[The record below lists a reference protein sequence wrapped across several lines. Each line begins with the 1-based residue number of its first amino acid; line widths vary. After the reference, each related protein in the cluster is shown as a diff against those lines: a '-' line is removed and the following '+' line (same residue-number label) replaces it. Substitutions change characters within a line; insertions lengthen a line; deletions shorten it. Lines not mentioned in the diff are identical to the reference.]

1 MQTFNKRRFIHS
13 GYIDDYYSWTNEKI
27 YKIAS
32 YTPFNLNTLITLQNS
47 LEHIIMSDHYKLYS
61 ASNPSQHWGIVIDND
76 FPNPP
81 FDQVVGLVKL
91 N

>member
-47 LEHIIMSDHYKLYS
+47 LEHIIMSDHY
-61 ASNPSQHWGIVIDND
+61 
-76 FPNPP
+76 
-81 FDQVVGLVKL
+81 
-91 N
+91 